1 MFQTAKHE
9 DIRSVNV
16 TFKVWSTIVWELLY
30 KIRILTSI
38 LQAPFQVFIYLLRES
53 AELRTNVSLSVSLC
67 LSQRLNRAVVLA
79 QALVQ
84 IRRTVE
90 QPPWVREHMYTHIHT
105 TTCTGILAVHMQIL
119 CAAAYSA
126 VQSCKR
132 PILHYTN
139 ILFTQVNLHTWLQT
153 HTHTL
158 NLSLYLCP
166 VHVTLLP
173 TFPCFNRDSLKGQ
186 HFIMH
191 HVGIK
196 V

>member
-1 MFQTAKHE
+1 M
-9 DIRSVNV
+9 S
-16 TFKVWSTIVWELLY
+16 L
-30 KIRILTSI
+30 
-38 LQAPFQVFIYLLRES
+38 
-53 AELRTNVSLSVSLC
+53 SLSVPLC
-67 LSQRLNRAVVLA
+67 LYQRLNKAVVPA

-90 QPPWVREHMYTHIHT
+90 QPPWVREHMYTFTQPHVKEYLQY
-105 TTCTGILAVHMQIL
+105 TCILL
-119 CAAAYSA
+119 CAAYSA

-139 ILFTQVNLHTWLQT
+139 ILFTQVNLHAWLQT

-158 NLSLYLCP
+158 NLSLNLCP

-191 HVGIK
+191 HVWKK